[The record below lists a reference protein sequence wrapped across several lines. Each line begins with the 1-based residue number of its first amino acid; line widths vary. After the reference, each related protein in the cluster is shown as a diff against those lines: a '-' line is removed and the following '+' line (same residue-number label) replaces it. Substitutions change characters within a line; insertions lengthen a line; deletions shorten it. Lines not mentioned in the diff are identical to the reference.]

1 METKQDLFKQ
11 LETIENLFSEGL
23 IKKAQKNLRDTLSIL
38 KNEKKVPNKLRHK
51 VNFVVAQSRY
61 FDDMSSFAAN
71 PKREALIKEIS
82 ALVELNHENPKS
94 QANAIHD
101 IQKKWQQ
108 LDTSSRPASKDQWIK
123 FNELTNKAWE
133 PCKEFFDELNKVKE
147 QNAQNRY
154 QIINEINSYV
164 ENNLTKWPDAKTLI
178 FYLRDKF
185 NEWQEHAP
193 VLDKDLKKL
202 RNDFF
207 NAKKPINDQI
217 KKQEKAVIKIKE
229 DLIAKVDLINDE
241 DNDVCIKKFNELKN
255 DWKKSGSAGRKI
267 DNKLW
272 DKFNKSADRFFTAK
286 KEVIDEE
293 IKTANDLLKK
303 LKKNEISVVDVESN
317 IKELTNISKSKEL
330 NTLRNEIK
338 AQNNALQLEKKKNR
352 LGGYKELFNAYANN
366 KFDDEKLPSQIVSK
380 IKDLNVKKSD
390 SEQVTYSCIKLEIM
404 AGIESL
410 KKDAEVRNKIQL
422 EMLTEKFNTTG
433 ANLNTLDS
441 LLIHFFSHLSSKP
454 TAAEKTLWK
463 RISNSIENL
472 V

>member
-1 METKQDLFKQ
+1 
-11 LETIENLFSEGL
+11 
-23 IKKAQKNLRDTLSIL
+23 
-38 KNEKKVPNKLRHK
+38 
-51 VNFVVAQSRY
+51 
-61 FDDMSSFAAN
+61 MSSFAAN

-82 ALVELNHENPKS
+82 ALVESNHENPKS

-164 ENNLTKWPDAKTLI
+164 ENNSTKWPDAKTLI

-293 IKTANDLLKK
+293 IKTANDLLEK

-330 NTLRNEIK
+330 NALRNEIK
-338 AQNNALQLEKKKNR
+338 AQNNALQLEKKKNK
-352 LGGYKELFNAYANN
+352 LDGYKELFNAYANN
-366 KFDDEKLPSQIVSK
+366 KLDDEKLPSQIVSK

-410 KKDAEVRNKIQL
+410 KKDSEVRNKIQL
-422 EMLTEKFNTTG
+422 EMLTEKFNSTG

>member
-38 KNEKKVPNKLRHK
+38 KSEKKVPNKLRHK

-164 ENNLTKWPDAKTLI
+164 ENKSTKWPDAKTLI

-293 IKTANDLLKK
+293 IKAANDLLKK

-330 NTLRNEIK
+330 NALRNEIK
-338 AQNNALQLEKKKNR
+338 AQNNALQLEKKKNK

-366 KFDDEKLPSQIVSK
+366 KFEDEKLPSQIVSK

-463 RISNSIENL
+463 RISNSIESL

>member
-1 METKQDLFKQ
+1 VETKQDLFKQ

-82 ALVELNHENPKS
+82 SLVESNHENPKS

-108 LDTSSRPASKDQWIK
+108 LDTSSRPASKDQWLK

-217 KKQEKAVIKIKE
+217 KKKEKAVIKIKE

-293 IKTANDLLKK
+293 IKIVNDLLKK

-317 IKELTNISKSKEL
+317 IKELANISKSKEL
-330 NTLRNEIK
+330 NALRNEIK
-338 AQNNALQLEKKKNR
+338 AQNNAHQLEKEKNK
-352 LGGYKELFNAYANN
+352 LDGYKELFNAYAND
-366 KFDDEKLPSQIVSK
+366 KLDDEKLPSQIVSK

-410 KKDAEVRNKIQL
+410 KKDAETRNKIQL

-433 ANLNTLDS
+433 SNLNTLDS
-441 LLIHFFSHLSSKP
+441 LLIHFFSHLSNKP
-454 TAAEKTLWK
+454 TAVEKTLWK

>member
-11 LETIENLFSEGL
+11 LETIEILFSEGS
-23 IKKAQKNLRDTLSIL
+23 IKKAQKNLRDALSIL
-38 KNEKKVPNKLRHK
+38 KKEKKVPNKLRHK

-82 ALVELNHENPKS
+82 TLVESNHENPKS

-108 LDTSSRPASKDQWIK
+108 LDTSSRPASKDQWLK

-147 QNAQNRY
+147 QNAQKRY
-154 QIINEINSYV
+154 QIINEINSYA
-164 ENNLTKWPDAKTLI
+164 ENNSTKWPDAKTLI

-217 KKQEKAVIKIKE
+217 KKQEKVIIKIKE
-229 DLIAKVDLINDE
+229 DLIAKVDLINDD
-241 DNDVCIKKFNELKN
+241 DNDVCIKKFNDLKN
-255 DWKKSGSAGRKI
+255 EWKKSGSAGRKI

-293 IKTANDLLKK
+293 INMANDLLKK
-303 LKKNEISVVDVESN
+303 LKKNEISVVDVENN

-330 NTLRNEIK
+330 NALRNEIK
-338 AQNNALQLEKKKNR
+338 AQNNALKLEKKKSK
-352 LGGYKELFNAYANN
+352 LDGYKALFDAFANKKLEDEL
-366 KFDDEKLPSQIVSK
+366 LPGQIVSK

-410 KKDAEVRNKIQL
+410 KKDAETRNKIQL
-422 EMLTEKFNTTG
+422 EMLTEKFNASGT
-433 ANLNTLDS
+433 NLNTLDS
-441 LLIHFFSHLSSKP
+441 LLIHFFSHLSNKP
-454 TAAEKTLWK
+454 SAAEKTLWK
-463 RISNSIENL
+463 RISASIENL
-472 V
+472 I

>member
-82 ALVELNHENPKS
+82 ALVESNHENPKS

-108 LDTSSRPASKDQWIK
+108 LDTSSRPASKDQWLK

-164 ENNLTKWPDAKTLI
+164 ENNSTKWPDAKTLI

-293 IKTANDLLKK
+293 IKTANDLLEK

-330 NTLRNEIK
+330 NALRNEIK
-338 AQNNALQLEKKKNR
+338 AQNNALQLEKKKNK
-352 LGGYKELFNAYANN
+352 LDGYKELFNAYANN
-366 KFDDEKLPSQIVSK
+366 KLDDEKLPSQIVSK

-410 KKDAEVRNKIQL
+410 KKDSEVRNKIQL
-422 EMLTEKFNTTG
+422 EMLTEKFNSTG

>member
-1 METKQDLFKQ
+1 VETKQDLFKQ

-164 ENNLTKWPDAKTLI
+164 ENNSTKWPDAKTLI

-293 IKTANDLLKK
+293 IKAANDLLKK

-330 NTLRNEIK
+330 NALRNEIK
-338 AQNNALQLEKKKNR
+338 AQNNALQLEKKKNK

-366 KFDDEKLPSQIVSK
+366 KFEDEKLPSQIVSK

-463 RISNSIENL
+463 RISNSIESL

>member
-82 ALVELNHENPKS
+82 ALVESNHENPKS

-164 ENNLTKWPDAKTLI
+164 ENNSTKWPDAKTLI

-293 IKTANDLLKK
+293 IKTANDLLEK

-330 NTLRNEIK
+330 NALRNEIK
-338 AQNNALQLEKKKNR
+338 AQNNALQLEKKKNK
-352 LGGYKELFNAYANN
+352 LDGYKELFNAYANN
-366 KFDDEKLPSQIVSK
+366 KLDDEKLPSQIVSK

-410 KKDAEVRNKIQL
+410 KKDSEVRNKIQL

>member
-82 ALVELNHENPKS
+82 ALVESNHENPKS

-108 LDTSSRPASKDQWIK
+108 LDTSSRPASKDQWLK

-154 QIINEINSYV
+154 QIINEINNYV
-164 ENNLTKWPDAKTLI
+164 ENNSTKWPDAKTLI

-293 IKTANDLLKK
+293 IKTANDLLMK
-303 LKKNEISVVDVESN
+303 LKKNEISVFDVESN

-330 NTLRNEIK
+330 NALRNEIK
-338 AQNNALQLEKKKNR
+338 AQNNALQLEKKKNK
-352 LGGYKELFNAYANN
+352 LDGYKELFNAYVN
-366 KFDDEKLPSQIVSK
+366 KKLDDEKLPSQIVSK
-380 IKDLNVKKSD
+380 IKHLNVKKSD

-463 RISNSIENL
+463 RISNSIESL

>member
-1 METKQDLFKQ
+1 VETKQDLFKQ
-11 LETIENLFSEGL
+11 LETIEILFSEGS
-23 IKKAQKNLRDTLSIL
+23 IKKAQKNLRDALSIL
-38 KNEKKVPNKLRHK
+38 KKEKKVPNKLRHK

-82 ALVELNHENPKS
+82 TLVESNHENPKS

-108 LDTSSRPASKDQWIK
+108 LDTSSRPASKDQWLK

-147 QNAQNRY
+147 QNAQKRY
-154 QIINEINSYV
+154 QIINEINSYA
-164 ENNLTKWPDAKTLI
+164 ENNSTKWPDAKTLI

-229 DLIAKVDLINDE
+229 DLIAKVDLINDD
-241 DNDVCIKKFNELKN
+241 DNDVCIKKFNDLKN
-255 DWKKSGSAGRKI
+255 EWKKSGSAGRKI

-293 IKTANDLLKK
+293 INMANDLLKK
-303 LKKNEISVVDVESN
+303 LKKNEISVVDVENN

-330 NTLRNEIK
+330 NALRNEIK
-338 AQNNALQLEKKKNR
+338 AQNNALKLEKKKSK
-352 LGGYKELFNAYANN
+352 LDGYKALFDAFANKKLEDEL
-366 KFDDEKLPSQIVSK
+366 LPGQIVSK

-410 KKDAEVRNKIQL
+410 KKDAETRNKIQL
-422 EMLTEKFNTTG
+422 EMLTEKFNASGT
-433 ANLNTLDS
+433 NLNTLDS
-441 LLIHFFSHLSSKP
+441 LLIHFFSHLSNKP
-454 TAAEKTLWK
+454 SAAEKTLWK
-463 RISNSIENL
+463 RISASIENL
-472 V
+472 I

>member
-1 METKQDLFKQ
+1 
-11 LETIENLFSEGL
+11 
-23 IKKAQKNLRDTLSIL
+23 
-38 KNEKKVPNKLRHK
+38 
-51 VNFVVAQSRY
+51 
-61 FDDMSSFAAN
+61 MSSFAAN

-82 ALVELNHENPKS
+82 ALVESNQENPKS
-94 QANAIHD
+94 QAKAIHD

-108 LDTSSRPASKDQWIK
+108 LDTSSRPASKDQWLK

-164 ENNLTKWPDAKTLI
+164 ENNSTKWPDAKTLI

-185 NEWQEHAP
+185 NEWQEYAP

-293 IKTANDLLKK
+293 IKAANDLLKK
-303 LKKNEISVVDVESN
+303 LKMNEISVVDVESN

-330 NTLRNEIK
+330 NALRNEIK
-338 AQNNALQLEKKKNR
+338 AQNNALQLEKKKNK
-352 LGGYKELFNAYANN
+352 LDGYKALFDAYAN
-366 KFDDEKLPSQIVSK
+366 KKLEDESLPGHIVSK

-410 KKDAEVRNKIQL
+410 KKDAETRNKIQL

>member
-1 METKQDLFKQ
+1 VETKQDLFKQ

-82 ALVELNHENPKS
+82 ALVESNHENPKS

-164 ENNLTKWPDAKTLI
+164 ENNSTKWPDAKTLI

-241 DNDVCIKKFNELKN
+241 ENDVCIKKFNELKN

-293 IKTANDLLKK
+293 IKTANDLLEK
-303 LKKNEISVVDVESN
+303 LKKNEISVVDVENN

-330 NTLRNEIK
+330 NALRNEIK
-338 AQNNALQLEKKKNR
+338 AQNNALQLEKKKNK
-352 LGGYKELFNAYANN
+352 LDGYKELFNAYANN
-366 KFDDEKLPSQIVSK
+366 KLDDEKLPSQIVSK

-410 KKDAEVRNKIQL
+410 KKDSEVRNKIQL
-422 EMLTEKFNTTG
+422 EMLTEKFNSTG

>member
-11 LETIENLFSEGL
+11 LETIEILFSEGS
-23 IKKAQKNLRDTLSIL
+23 IKKAQKNLRDALSIL
-38 KNEKKVPNKLRHK
+38 KKEKKVPNKLRHK

-82 ALVELNHENPKS
+82 TLVESNHENPKS

-108 LDTSSRPASKDQWIK
+108 LDTSSRPASKDQWLK

-147 QNAQNRY
+147 QNAQKRY
-154 QIINEINSYV
+154 QIINEINSYA
-164 ENNLTKWPDAKTLI
+164 ENNSTKWPDAKTLI

-217 KKQEKAVIKIKE
+217 KKQEKVIIKIKE
-229 DLIAKVDLINDE
+229 DLIAKVDLINDD
-241 DNDVCIKKFNELKN
+241 DNDVCIKKFNDLKN
-255 DWKKSGSAGRKI
+255 EWKKSGSAGRKI

-293 IKTANDLLKK
+293 INMANDLLKK
-303 LKKNEISVVDVESN
+303 LKKNEISVVDVENN

-330 NTLRNEIK
+330 NALRNEIK
-338 AQNNALQLEKKKNR
+338 AQNNALKLEKKKSK
-352 LGGYKELFNAYANN
+352 LDGYKALFDAFANKKLEDEL
-366 KFDDEKLPSQIVSK
+366 LPGQIVSK

-410 KKDAEVRNKIQL
+410 KKDAETRNKIQL
-422 EMLTEKFNTTG
+422 EMLTEKFNASGT
-433 ANLNTLDS
+433 NLNTLDS
-441 LLIHFFSHLSSKP
+441 LLIHFFSHLSNKP
-454 TAAEKTLWK
+454 SAAEKTLWR
-463 RISNSIENL
+463 RISASIENL
-472 V
+472 I

>member
-164 ENNLTKWPDAKTLI
+164 ENNSTKWPDAKTLI

-293 IKTANDLLKK
+293 IKAANDLLKK

-330 NTLRNEIK
+330 NALRNEIK
-338 AQNNALQLEKKKNR
+338 AQNNALQLEKKKNK

-366 KFDDEKLPSQIVSK
+366 KFEDEKLPSQIVSK